1 MQCTVCTGP
10 LEHAGEGAYAR
21 CRRCFALFITKNGQ
35 QTRLVMKPSEDEDD
49 PEFHDLF
56 EQNLGFA
63 PRAQIVLARRIANVI
78 VGVLLFAVTGLI
90 YFVYSRAR

>member
-1 MQCTVCTGP
+1 VECTRCSGP
-10 LEHAGEGAYAR
+10 LEHAGEGDYAR

-35 QTRLVMKPSEDEDD
+35 QKRLVAKPPGGEDD

-63 PRAQIVLARRIANVI
+63 PRAQIVSARRIANVI
-78 VGVLLFAVTGLI
+78 VGVLLLAIVGIGYL
-90 YFVYSRAR
+90 VYSRTR

>member
-1 MQCTVCTGP
+1 

-35 QTRLVMKPSEDEDD
+35 QTRLVAKAPGDEDD

-63 PRAQIVLARRIANVI
+63 PRAQIVWARRIASGII
-78 VGVLLFAVTGLI
+78 VVVLLAIAAIG
-90 YFVYSRAR
+90 YFVYSRTR